1 MVIIDIEYSDRY
13 IMITLD
19 SGEHLKIDSVSVP
32 QGLLRKGTEID
43 IDAYEHIKEES
54 KLFECKQKALYYI
67 GLRNRSEHDITKYL
81 IKKGFDKNTIHRIV
95 KLFTEKGLIDDY
107 HYALNYIRST
117 HEHKVVGNRIIEK
130 KLFERGIHKSLIK
143 KAMKATQDNG
153 PDIERIYQM
162 AQKKYN
168 RIKGKDHAKEKVGL
182 FLQQRGFTWDTIK
195 EVLNRLGDNNN
206 FIDD

>member
-1 MVIIDIEYSDRY
+1 MVIMDIEYSDCY
-13 IMITLD
+13 ITITLD
-19 SGEHLKIDSVSVP
+19 SGEHLKIDTVSVP
-32 QGLLRKGTEID
+32 QGLLRKGAEID

-81 IKKGFDKNTIHRIV
+81 IKKGFDKTIIHRVV

>member
-1 MVIIDIEYSDRY
+1 MVIMDIEYSDCY
-13 IMITLD
+13 ITITLD
-19 SGEHLKIDSVSVP
+19 SGEHLKIDTVSVP
-32 QGLLRKGTEID
+32 QGLLRKGAEID

-81 IKKGFDKNTIHRIV
+81 IKKGFDKTIIHRVV

-206 FIDD
+206 IIDD

>member
-19 SGEHLKIDSVSVP
+19 SGEHLKIDTVSVP
-32 QGLLRKGTEID
+32 QGLLRKGAEID

-81 IKKGFDKNTIHRIV
+81 IKKGFDKNTIHRVV

-143 KAMKATQDNG
+143 KAMKATQDNK

>member
-1 MVIIDIEYSDRY
+1 MVIMDIEYSDCY
-13 IMITLD
+13 ITITLD
-19 SGEHLKIDSVSVP
+19 SGEHLKIDTVSVP
-32 QGLLRKGTEID
+32 QGLLRKGAEID

-81 IKKGFDKNTIHRIV
+81 IKKGFDKTIIHRVV

-182 FLQQRGFTWDTIK
+182 FLQQRGFPWDTIK

-206 FIDD
+206 IIDD

>member
-1 MVIIDIEYSDRY
+1 MVIMDIEYSDCY
-13 IMITLD
+13 ITITLD
-19 SGEHLKIDSVSVP
+19 SGEHLKIDTVSVP
-32 QGLLRKGTEID
+32 QGLLRKGAEID

-143 KAMKATQDNG
+143 KAMKATQDNK